1 VRRRRGGARRAR
13 RRKAGKGLPR
23 DSKNNKWDSER
34 PAACGFR
41 IRPTACG
48 FPMPICPA
56 ACGFSSLYLLP
67 GAAVLGR
74 RGRSVG
80 GPGQG
85 STAASAATVRQWP
98 CKSTLQ
104 LAQFLWFV
112 WLEAI
117 EIHRA
122 QSGGSGKSLPGC
134 LALGFIR
141 QQPATHAQWECQRD
155 NGAPGRS
162 KPIGRCWVCQGGQ
175 SLVAGPG
182 PYPSRFGVRGRASDR
197 PRSCQVGG

>member
-1 VRRRRGGARRAR
+1 M
-13 RRKAGKGLPR
+13 
-23 DSKNNKWDSER
+23 S
-34 PAACGFR
+34 
-41 IRPTACG
+41 
-48 FPMPICPA
+48 ICPA

-74 RGRSVG
+74 RGQSVG

-155 NGAPGRS
+155 NGAPGRGAAS
-162 KPIGRCWVCQGGQ
+162 RSGVAGSAKEVSRW
-175 SLVAGPG
+175 SLVLVHILAALESEGV
-182 PYPSRFGVRGRASDR
+182 SRTDLGAARW
-197 PRSCQVGG
+197 GGGK